1 MCFFCLSC
9 FRSFFSFPLFSPLL
23 YICCH
28 YILYNLFHILLFLYL
43 IRFPCD
49 TKLFEHISLN
59 ILHLATCLVRL
70 IFCCLLHFL
79 IPSLFCC
86 SVVDCLCLLCLLYFT
101 SFTCSSVQTYTSN
114 KKKNPF
120 SFGVIN
126 KFF

>member
-59 ILHLATCLVRL
+59 ILHLATCLVGL
-70 IFCCLLHFL
+70 IFCVFCTFYFHLSFAALLSIVFVYFVYSTSPVSPAL
-79 IPSLFCC
+79 QFRPTPQIRKKIPFHLES
-86 SVVDCLCLLCLLYFT
+86 
-101 SFTCSSVQTYTSN
+101 
-114 KKKNPF
+114 
-120 SFGVIN
+120 
-126 KFF
+126 